1 MMCGGEFDFVMC
13 EFDGMFVFVEVCVWC
28 SIWYG
33 GVVVSVGWCK
43 WWCLVV
49 VVLQFWLWYGVGVVC
64 CFDVVVFEVGWF
76 VWLCDVFC
84 IDDVQW

>member
-1 MMCGGEFDFVMC
+1 MNVMMCGGEFDFVMC

-49 VVLQFWLWYGVGVVC
+49 VVL
-64 CFDVVVFEVGWF
+64 
-76 VWLCDVFC
+76 
-84 IDDVQW
+84 